1 MTSSR
6 LALLLAL
13 LLSSPC
19 LLSAAD
25 ESTDAAP
32 PEPRAEQLSPLLD
45 YQAQLSEPVT
55 HQVDFRVIVTPPAG
69 CQVLRVWLPLP
80 PSHVGQ
86 QVSDSK
92 LSTFPEE
99 VQPQIGTEPVYGNT
113 FAYFE
118 FHRPQGA
125 QIIRHTFTVR
135 LWEFHWDVDP
145 ARVQVLESWPESFVP
160 YLQPQG
166 MTRQA
171 EFTSLLQ
178 ELAPRRTSGAA
189 DLRRVLEW
197 VDQNV
202 TYDHAQ
208 ASLRA
213 DANHAFDLRRG
224 HCSDYHGLCATMGR
238 ALGYPTRVTYGLNL
252 YPKNSPSHCK
262 LEVFLPPY
270 GWVSY
275 DVSETQ
281 KLTALVAKDDSLSP
295 REREA
300 LSQVARERLH
310 RGFRENSWL
319 LVTRGTD
326 YDLEPKASRPV
337 RVVRTIYA
345 EADGEPLP
353 DPDPANPQQR
363 EFGWMTAHGYVSD
376 RPFVKPFED
385 VAALR
390 EAIGSQ

>member
-1 MTSSR
+1 MTLSR
-6 LALLLAL
+6 LALIGAMLLWTRGL
-13 LLSSPC
+13 P
-19 LLSAAD
+19 AAD
-25 ESTDAAP
+25 DGREAP
-32 PEPRAEQLSPLLD
+32 PPAPQEGTLTPWLD
-45 YQAQLSEPVT
+45 YQARLSEPIT
-55 HQVDFRVIVTPPAG
+55 HQVDFRVVVTPPYD

-80 PSHVGQ
+80 PSHAGQ
-86 QVSDSK
+86 QVVDSS
-92 LSTFPEE
+92 LSTFPDE

-118 FHRPQGA
+118 FRRPRGA
-125 QIIRHTFTVR
+125 QILRHAFTVQ

-145 ARVQVLESWPESFVP
+145 ARVRVLEAWPESFAP

-178 ELAPRRTSGAA
+178 ELVPRRTSGAG

-238 ALGYPTRVTYGLNL
+238 ALGYPTRVAYGLNL

-262 LEVFLPPY
+262 LEAFLPPY

-281 KLTALVAKDDSLSP
+281 KLTGRIAQDETLTPAEKQT
-295 REREA
+295 
-300 LSQVARERLH
+300 LSQAARERLH

-326 YDLEPKASRPV
+326 YDLVPKASQPV

-345 EADGEPLP
+345 EADGQPLP

-363 EFGWMTAHGYVSD
+363 EFGWMTAHRFVAD

-390 EAIGSQ
+390 AGAGSP